1 MKPDL
6 LFDVR
11 LVDRNVTRGRM
22 TQVELDK
29 HLAELPDTAEQA
41 ANLEASL
48 AERAV
53 VAPEPV
59 EAAAPDAK
67 AAPKKSGK

>member
-22 TQVELDK
+22 TQAELDK
-29 HLAELPDTAEQA
+29 HLKELPDTADNA

-48 AERAV
+48 AERLAV
-53 VAPEPV
+53 TPALEI
-59 EAAAPDAK
+59 AAAAK
-67 AAPKKSGK
+67 APAGKKSGK